1 MEAWLIDKLRKEKE
15 AAKRARV
22 DTHIQLPLPTPPKE
36 PLKPSWNT

>member
-1 MEAWLIDKLRKEKE
+1 MVIPAWLIEKLKAEE

-36 PLKPSWNT
+36 PKLKV